1 MTCNNIKILFIG
13 TVEFS
18 FKALQTLLENKFEI
32 TGLIT
37 KKKSKFNSDFYD
49 LSTTAKENNIPIIY
63 RTKDNE
69 NELVSFINLNKSD
82 VIYCFGWSHILPTSI
97 LSIPKYGVIGFHPAE
112 LPNNRGRHPL
122 IWALFLGLKQTAST
136 FFFMV
141 EGTDT
146 GDSIS
151 QEKIKISYDD
161 AYSLYNKIIDN
172 LIKES
177 TTLSLRLFNNFNILL
192 DNLNINYKKME
203 GNLLSEKDYI
213 ASENLMYNLAEHI
226 GRQDA
231 HDTIHSVI
239 QKSMTKNISVMES
252 LAKDKT
258 ISNFFTTLQID
269 EIMNPLKYIGE
280 SKKISLNVKNV
291 SLKYV
296 QKIIK
301 RASSFDLLVRS

>member
-1 MTCNNIKILFIG
+1 MPLHEG
-13 TVEFS
+13 
-18 FKALQTLLENKFEI
+18 
-32 TGLIT
+32 
-37 KKKSKFNSDFYD
+37 D
-49 LSTTAKENNIPIIY
+49 L
-63 RTKDNE
+63 R
-69 NELVSFINLNKSD
+69 
-82 VIYCFGWSHILPTSI
+82 
-97 LSIPKYGVIGFHPAE
+97 
-112 LPNNRGRHPL
+112 
-122 IWALFLGLKQTAST
+122 
-136 FFFMV
+136 
-141 EGTDT
+141 
-146 GDSIS
+146 
-151 QEKIKISYDD
+151 
-161 AYSLYNKIIDN
+161 YNKIIDN

-203 GNLLSEKDYI
+203 DNLLSEKDYI
-213 ASENLMYNLAEHI
+213 ASENLMYNLAEYI

-231 HDTIHSVI
+231 HDKIHAVI

-258 ISNFFTTLQID
+258 ISNFFTTLQIK